1 MIRTFKF
8 VYYFREKVISA
19 MNNTTL
25 EQRVNQA
32 FVAVERHCFM
42 PTDNQH
48 MADYDAPFSIG
59 HAQTISQPTTV
70 KHMLLWLAP
79 ETGQRILDVGSG
91 SGWSSAL
98 LAYLVGPTGSV
109 FAVERI
115 PVLKRFGETNC
126 QRFGGDNI
134 EFFITENRLGLATHA
149 PFDRILV
156 SAAATDKIPDELVN
170 QLAPNGKL
178 VIPVNNSIF
187 ELQKNAQGEIEYCHE
202 HFGYVFVP
210 LIIETNN

>member
-1 MIRTFKF
+1 
-8 VYYFREKVISA
+8 
-19 MNNTTL
+19 MNKTTIDK
-25 EQRVNQA
+25 RVEQA
-32 FVAVERHCFM
+32 FRTVKRRYFM

-91 SGWSSAL
+91 SGWSTAL
-98 LAYLVGPTGSV
+98 LADLVGPTGSV

-126 QRFGGDNI
+126 QRFGGNNI

-156 SAAATDKIPDELVN
+156 SAAATDEIPDELID

-178 VIPVNNSIF
+178 IIPVNNSIF
-187 ELQKNAQGEIEYCHE
+187 ELQKDAQGEIEYCHE
-202 HFGYVFVP
+202 HLGYVFVP
-210 LIIETNN
+210 LITATDNDNDNDSTVS

>member
-1 MIRTFKF
+1 
-8 VYYFREKVISA
+8 
-19 MNNTTL
+19 MNDAKINKQV
-25 EQRVNQA
+25 EQAFIAVQRV
-32 FVAVERHCFM
+32 HFM
-42 PTDNQH
+42 PTDNQL

-79 ETGQRILDVGSG
+79 LPGQRILDVGSG
-91 SGWSSAL
+91 SGWSTAL
-98 LAYLVGPTGSV
+98 LSYLVGTKGCV

-115 PVLKRFGETNC
+115 PELKLFGETNC
-126 QRFGGDNI
+126 HRFGCDNV
-134 EFFITENRLGLATHA
+134 EFFTAEKKLGLAAHA

-156 SAAATDKIPDELVN
+156 SAAATCGIPDELIN

-178 VIPVNNSIF
+178 VVPVSNSIF
-187 ELQKNAQGEIEYCHE
+187 ELQKDAQGHIEYCHE

-210 LIIETNN
+210 LITE

>member
-1 MIRTFKF
+1 
-8 VYYFREKVISA
+8 
-19 MNNTTL
+19 MNETTIDK
-25 EQRVNQA
+25 RVEQA
-32 FVAVERHCFM
+32 FCTVKRRYFM
-42 PTDNQH
+42 TADNQH
-48 MADYDAPFSIG
+48 MAGNDAPFSIG

-91 SGWSSAL
+91 SGWSTAL
-98 LAYLVGPTGSV
+98 LANLVGPTGSV

-115 PVLKRFGETNC
+115 PALKRFGEKNC
-126 QRFGGDNI
+126 QRFGGHNI
-134 EFFITENRLGLATHA
+134 EFFITQNKLGLATHA

-156 SAAATDKIPDELVN
+156 SAAATDKIPDELID

-178 VIPVNNSIF
+178 IIPVNNSIF
-187 ELQKNAQGEIEYCHE
+187 ELQKDAQGEIEYCHE

-210 LIIETNN
+210 LITDNEITVS